1 MSKPILIVTLGPTG
15 SGKSSLPSKVKAYLN
30 SKGLSSSLKLGDDD
44 ETVSVLVDDL
54 VEKSTKYKS
63 EVFKILK
70 AH

>member
-15 SGKSSLPSKVKAYLN
+15 SGKSSLPDKVQTYLVEQE
-30 SKGLSSSLKLGDDD
+30 LSSDLKLGD

-63 EVFKILK
+63 DVFKILK